1 MIYYL
6 KINVFFSR
14 APRDC
19 VQYYTGAA
27 GNLQSFGHA
36 GSQLLQGMDY
46 EICIRYFILFRIFFW
61 KYCWQWVHGTKTKP
75 YSYNQICLVY
85 SKNWFLAKGWKG
97 LLWNKLHW
105 SQWTDYRHIFH
116 PVTSNCSRPQC
127 KCCFSYR
134 YVYSLYN
141 ILKS

>member
-46 EICIRYFILFRIFFW
+46 EICIRYFWF
-61 KYCWQWVHGTKTKP
+61 
-75 YSYNQICLVY
+75 CLEFSVEDDFD
-85 SKNWFLAKGWKG
+85 NWFIETK
-97 LLWNKLHW
+97 
-105 SQWTDYRHIFH
+105 
-116 PVTSNCSRPQC
+116 SNP
-127 KCCFSYR
+127 
-134 YVYSLYN
+134 
-141 ILKS
+141 